1 MLLTVGKCEVDPL
14 SCFDVDDVCML
25 ASVDC
30 MLRLVVVVGDGDEAV
45 VVDGKDISGETV
57 NDICDVDPDDD
68 VDVVFE
74 ATVDG
79 ECERVKVVGV
89 VDSGGVAGTAAVV

>member
-30 MLRLVVVVGDGDEAV
+30 VLRLVVVVGDGDEAV
-45 VVDGKDISGETV
+45 VVDGKDSSGETV
-57 NDICDVDPDDD
+57 DDICDVVPDDA
-68 VDVVFE
+68 VAVVFE
-74 ATVDG
+74 AIVDG
-79 ECERVKVVGV
+79 DSERVKVVGV
-89 VDSGGVAGTAAVV
+89 VDSDGVAGTAVV